1 VPNFGDELNHWLWPK
16 LLPGVFDDDETEL
29 FLGIGSILFHD
40 YPPLA
45 KKIVFGSG
53 YGGYTPPP
61 RIDETWEVY
70 FVRGPRTAH
79 VLGLDPQLAVGDAAI
94 LLRLI
99 PEALPAA
106 EPRRLGTAYMPHWD
120 SAVSEQWE
128 SLANRAGLGFID
140 PRWPVERVLAAIRSC
155 DLLVTEAMHGAIVAD
170 ALRIPWVPV
179 LPHPVH
185 RFKWYDFAEA
195 LGVEMEFARS
205 GQLSWVDAVALG
217 LVRHPQIERRIRYYG
232 RQVRHFGS
240 AAYRWNA
247 VRALRAA
254 ARMRPYLSEDRAI
267 ERSTQRMEEELG
279 RLRANRAIRTMSLD

>member
-1 VPNFGDELNHWLWPK
+1 MPNFGDELNVWLWPK
-16 LLPGVFDDDETEL
+16 LLPGFFDEDEREL

-40 YPPLA
+40 YPREA
-45 KKIVFGSG
+45 IKIVFGSG

-61 RIDETWEVY
+61 RVDESWKFY

-79 VLGLDPQLAVGDAAI
+79 ALGLEPGLAAGDAAM

-99 PEALPAA
+99 PEALPAR
-106 EPRRLGTAYMPHWD
+106 ETRGLGTAYMPHWD

-128 SLANRAGLGFID
+128 MLAARAGLAYID
-140 PRWPVERVLAAIRSC
+140 PRWPVDRVLAAIRSC

-170 ALRIPWVPV
+170 ALRVPWIPV

-195 LGVEMEFARS
+195 LGIEIAFARS
-205 GQLSWVDAVALG
+205 GALTWVDALALG
-217 LVRHPQIERRIRYYG
+217 LVDHPRTERRIRYYG
-232 RQVRHFGS
+232 RQLRHVGS

-247 VRALRAA
+247 VRALRTAT
-254 ARMRPYLSEDRAI
+254 RMRPYLSDDRTI
-267 ERSTQRMEEELG
+267 EHTTQRMARELE
-279 RLRANRAIRTMSLD
+279 RLRADRAIRTASLD